1 MPWRR
6 KILRLYVGEGTLMRK
21 RLFYGTIL
29 TAVLVGLSM
38 AAPKPA
44 ILQRPGQWTVEVKFE
59 HPQQIVVP
67 WGGDAQSRFW
77 YMIMTVTN
85 RTGRDVE
92 FYPKCDLMTDTFQVL
107 PAGQGVPPVVF
118 QQIQQR
124 HGGVYQF
131 LEPLEKVDSRILQGE
146 DNAKEIVIAWKDFD
160 PQATSFKVFVG
171 GLSNETATVRHP
183 VAVDQGGQPLQVF
196 LRKTLQLNY
205 SLRGDPAMRPSVE
218 TVYTSQNWI
227 MR

>member
-1 MPWRR
+1 
-6 KILRLYVGEGTLMRK
+6 MRK

-29 TAVLVGLSM
+29 TAVLVGLCM

-44 ILQRPGQWTVEVKFE
+44 ILQRPGQWTMEVKFE

-67 WGGDAQSRFW
+67 WGASGQSRFW
-77 YMIMTVTN
+77 YMILTVTN

-131 LEPLEKVDSRILQGE
+131 LEPLERVESRILQGE
-146 DNAKEIVIAWKDFD
+146 DNAKDIVIAWQDFD
-160 PQATSFKVFVG
+160 PQAASFKIFVS
-171 GLSNETATVRHP
+171 GLSNETAIVRHP
-183 VAVDQGGQPLQVF
+183 VAVNGAGQPVQVF
-196 LRKTLQLNY
+196 LRKTLELNY
-205 SLRGDPAMRPSVE
+205 SLQGDPTIRPSVQ

>member
-1 MPWRR
+1 
-6 KILRLYVGEGTLMRK
+6 MRK
-21 RLFYGTIL
+21 RLYYGTIL
-29 TAVLVGLSM
+29 TVVVVGLSM

-67 WGGDAQSRFW
+67 WGGNPQSRFW
-77 YMIMTVTN
+77 YMIVTVTN

-107 PAGQGVPPVVF
+107 PAGQGVPPAVF

-124 HGGVYQF
+124 HGGIYQF

-146 DNAKEIVIAWKDFD
+146 DNAKEIVIAWRDFD
-160 PQATSFKVFVG
+160 PQAASFKVFVS
-171 GLSNETATVRHP
+171 GLSNETVIVPHP
-183 VAVDQGGQPLQVF
+183 VAVNEAGQPMQIF
-196 LRKTLQLNY
+196 LRKTLELRY
-205 SLRGDPAMRPSVE
+205 SLHGDPALRPSVE
-218 TVYTSQNWI
+218 TVYDGQNWI

>member
-1 MPWRR
+1 
-6 KILRLYVGEGTLMRK
+6 MRK

-29 TAVLVGLSM
+29 TAILVGLCM

-67 WGGDAQSRFW
+67 SGGNAQSRFW
-77 YMIMTVTN
+77 YMILTVTN
-85 RTGRDVE
+85 RTGREIE

-107 PAGQGVPPVVF
+107 PAGQGVPPIVF
-118 QQIQQR
+118 QQIKQR

-131 LEPLEKVDSRILQGE
+131 LEPLEKVESRILQGE
-146 DNAKEIVIAWKDFD
+146 DNAKDIVIAWQDFD
-160 PQATSFKVFVG
+160 PQAASFRVFVG
-171 GLSNETATVRHP
+171 GLSNETAVVRHP
-183 VAVDQGGQPLQVF
+183 VAVDQAGQPVQVF
-196 LRKTLQLNY
+196 LRKTLELNY
-205 SLRGDPAMRPSVE
+205 SLQGDPAMRPSVE
-218 TVYTSQNWI
+218 TVYSGQKWV

>member
-1 MPWRR
+1 
-6 KILRLYVGEGTLMRK
+6 MRK
-21 RLFYGTIL
+21 RLVYGTIL
-29 TAVLVGLSM
+29 TATLVGLCM

-44 ILQRPGQWTVEVKFE
+44 ILQRPGQWTMEVKFE

-67 WGGDAQSRFW
+67 WGAKGQSRFW
-77 YMIMTVTN
+77 YMILTVTN

-124 HGGVYQF
+124 HGGAYQF
-131 LEPLEKVDSRILQGE
+131 LEPLERVDSRILQGE
-146 DNAKEIVIAWKDFD
+146 DNAKDIVIAWQDFD
-160 PQATSFKVFVG
+160 PQAASFKVFVS
-171 GLSNETATVRHP
+171 GLSNETAIVRHP
-183 VAVDQGGQPLQVF
+183 VAVNEAGQPVQVF
-196 LRKTLQLNY
+196 LRKTLELNY
-205 SLRGDPAMRPSVE
+205 SLQGDPTIRPSVQ
-218 TVYTSQNWI
+218 TVYAGQNWI